1 MGSYRRNLR
10 WSLRELIDRER
21 IIVAPGVYAPSIA
34 MLAERMGF
42 KAVYLS
48 GAALTGMLGMPD
60 LGVITLTEVAQFT
73 KYIADK
79 ISIPLIVDADT
90 GFGEAINVKRT
101 VELLE
106 SSGASAIQI
115 EDQVLPKKCGHLKG
129 KQLIPAE
136 EMVKKI
142 IAAVEARRS
151 DELLIIARTDA
162 RGVEGLEKAIERA
175 ELYREAGA
183 DIIFPEAL
191 TSIEEFREFAE
202 RIKAPLLA
210 NMTEFGVSPLLAAE
224 ELAEIGYKIV
234 IFPAT
239 TFRASMK
246 ASKQILETL
255 KRKGTQRDD
264 LDKLMTRK
272 EFYDL
277 INYYSYEE
285 EDRKIA
291 EKAKE
296 IIEKQ
301 RGS

>member
-1 MGSYRRNLR
+1 MGGYRRNLR

-151 DELLIIARTDA
+151 EELLIIARTDA

-210 NMTEFGVSPLLAAE
+210 NMTEFGVSPLLSAE

-255 KRKGTQRDD
+255 KRKGTQREDI
-264 LDKLMTRK
+264 DKLMTRK

-285 EDRKIA
+285 EDQKIA